1 MKITAE
7 VSGQDLAA
15 VLMDKTSPI
24 GETNHDR
31 QSNAKLREVVEAVGS
46 MIGDIWW
53 IYYQNKDRNEASVK
67 EASDI
72 AKTALLGVKEALEEL
87 SEEE

>member
-7 VSGQDLAA
+7 VSWQDMAT
-15 VLMDKTSPI
+15 VLMYNTSPVAD
-24 GETNHDR
+24 TYHDKV
-31 QSNAKLREVVEAVGS
+31 SNAKLLEVTEIVTK
-46 MIGDIWW
+46 MIDDIWW

-87 SEEE
+87 SEED

>member
-1 MKITAE
+1 MRITAE
-7 VSGQDLAA
+7 VSWQDMAT
-15 VLMDKTSPI
+15 VLMDNTSPV
-24 GETNHDR
+24 GDTYHDKV
-31 QSNAKLREVVEAVGS
+31 SNAKLLEVTEIVTR
-46 MIGDIWW
+46 MIDDIWW

>member
-1 MKITAE
+1 MKITTE
-7 VSGQDLAA
+7 VSGQDIAT
-15 VLMDKTSPI
+15 VLMKNTSPV
-24 GETNHDR
+24 GETNHDNE
-31 QSNAKLREVVEAVGS
+31 SNTKLREVTEAVRS
-46 MIGDIWW
+46 LINDMWW